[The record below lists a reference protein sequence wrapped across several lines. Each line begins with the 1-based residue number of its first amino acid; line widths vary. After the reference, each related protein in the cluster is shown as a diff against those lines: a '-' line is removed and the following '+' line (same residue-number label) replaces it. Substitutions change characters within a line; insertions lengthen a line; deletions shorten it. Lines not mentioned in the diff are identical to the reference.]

1 MSVIGEVRA
10 TLDAMGVE
18 QQACMFVFLMSYPLT
33 LGALLE
39 AKGRRI
45 AGGFAA
51 ASAIAF
57 AVFTDPWFHA
67 VLLVVG
73 GVGGVGLFIALVY
86 LVDHVHRRF
95 AAVQVEVQEESL
107 AGAVEAAASAPPV
120 PARERL
126 PLSPAAPAKT

>member
-39 AKGRRI
+39 ARGRRI

-51 ASAIAF
+51 SSAMAF
-57 AVFTDPWFHA
+57 AAFTDPWFHA
-67 VLLVVG
+67 VMLVIG

-86 LVDHVHRRF
+86 LTDHAYRRF
-95 AAVQVEVQEESL
+95 AAAPVVPGGEL
-107 AGAVEAAASAPPV
+107 ALEAVEAAASAPPAL
-120 PARERL
+120 ARERL
-126 PLSPAAPAKT
+126 PLSPAATAET

>member
-51 ASAIAF
+51 SSAIAF

-67 VLLVVG
+67 VLLVIG
-73 GVGGVGLFIALVY
+73 GVGGVGVFIAMVY
-86 LVDHVHRRF
+86 LADHAYRRYAVAPLVLPEELAEQ
-95 AAVQVEVQEESL
+95 AA
-107 AGAVEAAASAPPV
+107 EAAAVAPPAPV
-120 PARERL
+120 RERL

>member
-51 ASAIAF
+51 SSAIAF

-67 VLLVVG
+67 VLLVIG
-73 GVGGVGLFIALVY
+73 GVGGVGVFIAMVY
-86 LVDHVHRRF
+86 LADHAYRRYAVAPLVLPEELADQ
-95 AAVQVEVQEESL
+95 AA
-107 AGAVEAAASAPPV
+107 EAAAVAPPAPV
-120 PARERL
+120 RERL